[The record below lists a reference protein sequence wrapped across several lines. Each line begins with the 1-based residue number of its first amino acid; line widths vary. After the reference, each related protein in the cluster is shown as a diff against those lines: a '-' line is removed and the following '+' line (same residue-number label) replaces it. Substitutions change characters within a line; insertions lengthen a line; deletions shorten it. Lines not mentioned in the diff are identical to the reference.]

1 MNSLTTSYLL
11 DMVDIDKFANANGI
25 INIARGIGC
34 LIGPFF
40 AGNFNYSFNPC
51 NDKLI

>member
-11 DMVDIDKFANANGI
+11 DMVDTDKFGNANGI

-34 LIGPFF
+34 LFGPFF
-40 AGNFNYSFNPC
+40 AGTFYFGEKC
-51 NDKLI
+51 